1 MAANQQITS
10 VLQMDHI
17 YLSPYSWTKHDSQH
31 EFEIRAWC
39 HDKDSNRHL
48 VRLVKAPV
56 TCHVEL
62 PPIIGGRPVVW
73 DEELARQFYDFLCF
87 IMREDRPIAC
97 EFKEA
102 QDLYYYQGNIMQH
115 YLKLDFKNLN
125 SMNHCTRILSKEIN
139 FNTKYAKYGT
149 MKVLVHE
156 LDIDPVRKMLTA
168 RNCNF
173 AGWFAI
179 RGTHPVIKNDSDDDD
194 DIGQGE
200 LDDLYEKDAMGNLVQ
215 KDGGDVYPHI
225 STLPEERE
233 WIVNWRT
240 LKMAPEEEV
249 AGWITEPRVLSFD
262 LECYSKNH
270 RAFPEK
276 WDIECETF
284 MISTDFQIG
293 KREDTWEGH
302 GIVFGRLAD
311 IPADKLANVKVTEVS
326 SELDLG
332 YKLADVIN
340 YYDPDVITGYNI
352 QDFDIPWLDA
362 KFKLNMKKWPQFGC
376 VPSEPVTMK
385 SWTWESGGYGF
396 NDINILEVEGR
407 IVIDAYPAVRRGHKL
422 LRYNLDT
429 VAKHFLGKE
438 KCDVSPVEM
447 FLTYE
452 RNNEANDAFNR
463 ALLQCEI
470 LENEAADFHKAIK
483 TRINHVYSV
492 LSTVTEE
499 MTKPESYQAWLAT
512 KDQVNQPT
520 DRIEK
525 EVFKD
530 VDEIPG
536 FNIVEDTIDGESAA
550 DDINDYQK
558 PTNHDSYNDPS
569 NGPIYDRF
577 GKINWCSNQI
587 WDKFKQIAKDA
598 LHDAE
603 EAGVIDPLDEKY
615 AALTHRI
622 LADLSAAAYLMTRVM
637 IYCFIDSRLVI
648 ELFNKLNIWIGA
660 IEMSSVVGVSIV
672 DLYTRG
678 QQVRCLSQL
687 YDLAYKKKI
696 ILSKRAAPDIFFNG
710 GFVFNVVPGIF
721 DGVAV
726 IDFNSLYP
734 SIMIAYNLCY
744 TTLLKPENFNDLPK
758 EDVFTIKVPR
768 PDAKGG
774 NNYDFDQPEAN
785 NPEGEEEDEGTKAPN
800 VGKVVGQSLST
811 NYMDN
816 DNYYFRFVKP
826 HIRKGL
832 IPMIVDHLISERKR
846 VRELQKK
853 YKKGTVEWLVLE
865 ERQLALKISANSMF
879 GFTGAGKQG
888 KRPIIEVAMSI
899 TAIGRELIGFVN
911 KYVEEEYGADVVYGD
926 SVTRDTPILAKIGD
940 LMYYTSID
948 HLPVMGE
955 KMISSDK
962 EYFTPA
968 VGLEV
973 WSDQGFTPVKEIMRH
988 KTNKTIYQITTKSG
1002 IVKVTEDHSLIRHD
1016 GKLISPKNV
1025 RVGTRL
1031 LSTKLPKNQ
1040 LKHIKPKYHDV
1051 DQAINFYYT
1060 PDASIAINND
1070 DLVMSNDIVDEGW
1083 DVVIKVQNIG
1093 STNDYVY
1100 DIETANHHFAA
1111 GIGCIIV
1118 HNTDSSMI
1126 DLHIEDKKD
1135 YIPAG
1140 IALAKDVSSKF
1151 PPPLKLELEKV
1162 MKMILFCKKK
1172 YAGYTYTEDGT
1183 YAIDEK
1189 TGRPILLIRGII
1201 LARRDNARWL
1211 RLHYEEILRMALD
1224 DIPLINAVKYLI
1236 DRIKELLDDKVD
1248 HNDLVVVR
1256 SIGAHYKSPTYFMK
1270 LFADNL
1276 ARLGKPA
1283 RPGDR
1288 LGYLIIKPE
1297 SENEKAYLGNRMM
1310 LPETYM
1316 EYKGT
1321 PDERQIDYLYY
1332 LEKQFMNS
1340 LDQLFTAGFS
1350 KSLDKYKDIVYR
1362 PNSRCRY
1369 TSIATPVKMIVRM
1382 LIAGEDIDQIV
1393 ESMEM
1398 VDRGE
1403 VPKMSPNYTEPN
1415 PVTPVKKV
1423 AATTKPKPK
1432 IIVKRRPSVTTVTA
1446 ESYN

>member
-1 MAANQQITS
+1 MET
-10 VLQMDHI
+10 I
-17 YLSPYSWTKHDSQH
+17 YLSPYSWTKRDSQH

-39 HDKDSNRHL
+39 HDRYSNRHC

-62 PPIIGGRPVVW
+62 PPILGGRPVVW

-87 IMREDRPIAC
+87 ILRDDRPIGC

-102 QDLYYYQGNIMQH
+102 QDLYYFQGGMKQH

-125 SMNHCTRILSKEIN
+125 SMNHCTRILSKEVN

-168 RNCNF
+168 QNCNF
-173 AGWFAI
+173 AGWFVI
-179 RGTHPVIKNDSDDDD
+179 RGTHPVVKTEENDDDD
-194 DIGQGE
+194 DDP
-200 LDDLYEKDAMGNLVQ
+200 LDDLFEKDAMGNVVQ
-215 KDGGDVYPHI
+215 KGIDSETYPHI
-225 STLPEERE
+225 TTLPAERE
-233 WIVNWRT
+233 WIVNWKT

-249 AGWITEPRVLSFD
+249 AGWLTEPRVLSFD
-262 LECYSKNH
+262 FESYTPNH

-284 MISTDFQIG
+284 MVSTDFQIG
-293 KREDTWEGH
+293 NRAETRDGH
-302 GIVFGRLAD
+302 GIVLGNVAD
-311 IPADKLANVKVTEVS
+311 IPPDKLANVRVTEVF
-326 SELDLG
+326 SEMELLD
-332 YKLADVIN
+332 KLAEVMN
-340 YYDPDVITGYNI
+340 GYDPDVITGYNI
-352 QDFDIPWLDA
+352 QDFDIPWWDA
-362 KFKLNMKKWPQFGC
+362 KLKLNMKQWPQLGC
-376 VPSEPVTMK
+376 VLSEPTTMR

-396 NDINILEVEGR
+396 NDINMLEIEGR

-452 RNNEANDAFNR
+452 RSNEATEAYNA
-463 ALLQCEI
+463 ALQDCEI
-470 LENEAADFHKAIK
+470 NEEEAADFHKMIK
-483 TRINHVYSV
+483 NRLNHVNQV
-492 LSTVTEE
+492 LTTVAEE
-499 MTKPESYQAWLAT
+499 MAKPESYQAWLNRPSSSESSIP
-512 KDQVNQPT
+512 KPKPDQIHQ
-520 DRIEK
+520 R
-525 EVFKD
+525 

-536 FNIVEDTIDGESAA
+536 FNVVDDNTGEAEDDGAET
-550 DDINDYQK
+550 YK
-558 PTNHDSYNDPS
+558 MPTNHDSYNDPS

-598 LHDAE
+598 LHDLE
-603 EAGVIDPLDEKY
+603 ESGTIDPLPDKY
-615 AALTHRI
+615 ASLTHSV
-622 LADLSAAAYLMTRVM
+622 LAGLASATYLMTRVM

-687 YDLAYKKKI
+687 YDLAYKQNI

-744 TTLLKPENFNDLPK
+744 TTLLRPENFNDLPK

-768 PDAKGG
+768 PDAKDG
-774 NNYDFDQPEAN
+774 NSYDFDQPTPTVAVT
-785 NPEGEEEDEGTKAPN
+785 EGDDDENDEDGTPTLQ
-800 VGKVVGQSLST
+800 VGKMVSQTLSN
-811 NYMDN
+811 NYMDK

-826 HIRKGL
+826 HVRKGL
-832 IPMIVDHLISERKR
+832 IPTIVGHLISERKR
-846 VRELQKK
+846 VREVQKK

-911 KYVEEEYGADVVYGD
+911 KYVEEKYGADVVYGD
-926 SVTRDTPILAKIGD
+926 SVTRDTPILAKLGD

-955 KMISSDK
+955 KMIASDK

-968 VGLEV
+968 VGLQV
-973 WSDQGFTPVKEIMRH
+973 WSDTGFTEVKEIMRH
-988 KTNKTIYQITTKSG
+988 YTNKNIYRITTKTG
-1002 IVKVTEDHSLIRHD
+1002 IVKVTEDHSLLTCH
-1016 GKLISPKNV
+1016 GKIISPKQV
-1025 RVGTRL
+1025 KVGT
-1031 LSTKLPKNQ
+1031 KLMSVMLPRGER
-1040 LKHIKPKYHDV
+1040 LKHIKPKYDEV
-1051 DQAINFYYT
+1051 GRAINFYYSNN
-1060 PDASIAINND
+1060 AS
-1070 DLVMSNDIVDEGW
+1070 MEIVDDNVQITDHILVDEDW
-1083 DVVIKVQNIG
+1083 DEVIKVENLGQI
-1093 STNDYVY
+1093 TDYVY
-1100 DIETANHHFAA
+1100 DLETKNHHFAA
-1111 GIGCIIV
+1111 GVGCLVV

-1135 YIPAG
+1135 YIAAG
-1140 IALAKDVSSKF
+1140 TALAEDVSNQF
-1151 PPPLKLELEKV
+1151 PPPLRLELEKV

-1172 YAGYTYTEDGT
+1172 YAGYTYTKDGT
-1183 YAIDEK
+1183 YAIDEN

-1211 RLHYEEILRMALD
+1211 RLHFEEILRMALD
-1224 DIPLINAVKYLI
+1224 DVPFIDAIKYLI
-1236 DRIKELLDDKVD
+1236 KHIKELLAGQVN

-1276 ARLGKPA
+1276 SKLGKPA

-1288 LGYLIIKPE
+1288 LGYLIITAE
-1297 SENEKAYLGNRMM
+1297 TENEVKYLGNRML
-1310 LPETYM
+1310 LPETYI

-1321 PDERQIDYLYY
+1321 PNERQIDYLYY

-1340 LDQLFTAGFS
+1340 LDQLFSAGFS
-1350 KSLDKYKDIVYR
+1350 KAIPKYKNIVYR
-1362 PNSRCRY
+1362 PSTRCKY
-1369 TSIATPVKMIVRM
+1369 TSIATPVKMFVRM
-1382 LIAGEDIDQIV
+1382 LHAGESIDQIV

-1398 VDRGE
+1398 VERGE
-1403 VPKMSPNYTEPN
+1403 IPKMSPTYKAPPPSPAKT
-1415 PVTPVKKV
+1415 VKAVKAV
-1423 AATTKPKPK
+1423 TTKPDKPIKRK
-1432 IIVKRRPSVTTVTA
+1432 IIVKRRNPVVA

>member
-1 MAANQQITS
+1 
-10 VLQMDHI
+10 
-17 YLSPYSWTKHDSQH
+17 
-31 EFEIRAWC
+31 
-39 HDKDSNRHL
+39 
-48 VRLVKAPV
+48 
-56 TCHVEL
+56 VEL

-87 IMREDRPIAC
+87 IMREDRPISC

-102 QDLYYYQGNIMQH
+102 QDLYYFQGEMKQH
-115 YLKLDFKNLN
+115 YLKLNFKNLN
-125 SMNHCTRILSKEIN
+125 SMNHCTRILAKEIN

-173 AGWFAI
+173 AGWFSV
-179 RGTHPVIKNDSDDDD
+179 RGTHPVIKKDSDDED
-194 DIGQGE
+194 DIAEGE
-200 LDDLYEKDAMGNLVQ
+200 LDDLYEKDAMGNLVR
-215 KDGGDVYPHI
+215 KDEGDSYPHI
-225 STLPEERE
+225 STLPENRE
-233 WIVNWRT
+233 WIVNWKT

-249 AGWITEPRVLSFD
+249 VGWVTEPRVLSFD
-262 LECYSKNH
+262 LECYSNNH

-293 KREDTWEGH
+293 NRVETREGH
-302 GIVFGRLAD
+302 GIVFGRIAD
-311 IPADKLANVKVTEVS
+311 IPQDKVENVVVTEVS
-326 SELDLG
+326 SELELG

-340 YYDPDVITGYNI
+340 HYDPDVITGYNI

-362 KFKLNMKKWPQFGC
+362 KFKLNMKKWPQMGC
-376 VPSEPVTMK
+376 VLSEPTTMK

-396 NDINILEVEGR
+396 NDINILEIEGR
-407 IVIDAYPAVRRGHKL
+407 IVIDAYPAVKRGHKL

-452 RNNEANDAFNR
+452 RSNEANENYNR
-463 ALLQCEI
+463 ALLECEI
-470 LENEAADFHKAIK
+470 VEEEAADFHKAIK
-483 TRINHVYSV
+483 QRINHVYQV
-492 LSTVTEE
+492 LSAVADE
-499 MTKPESYQAWLAT
+499 MVKPESYQAWLAN
-512 KDQVNQPT
+512 KDKITIPQSG
-520 DRIEK
+520 RKGK
-525 EVFKD
+525 ESDAEASEPIVIDD
-530 VDEIPG
+530 VPG
-536 FNIVEDTIDGESAA
+536 FNIIEESYGEEEPSV
-550 DDINDYQK
+550 NEYKQ
-558 PTNHDSYNDPS
+558 PVNHDSYNDPS

-587 WDKFKQIAKDA
+587 WDKFKQLAKDA

-603 EAGVIDPLDEKY
+603 EAGVIEPLPDKY
-615 AALTHRI
+615 ASLTHRV
-622 LADLSAAAYLMTRVM
+622 LADLTAASYLMTRVM
-637 IYCFIDSRLVI
+637 VYCFIDSRLVI
-648 ELFNKLNIWIGA
+648 ELFSKLNIWIGA

-678 QQVRCLSQL
+678 QQIRCLSQL
-687 YDLAYKKKI
+687 YDLAYKQNVV
-696 ILSKRAAPDIFFNG
+696 LSKRAAPDIFFNG

-744 TTLLKPENFNDLPK
+744 TTLLRPENFNDLPK

-774 NNYDFDQPEAN
+774 NNYDFDQPEGVASEAN
-785 NPEGEEEDEGTKAPN
+785 DGTSDNEEADSETEGNKGPN
-800 VGKVVGQSLST
+800 VGKMVGQTLSN
-811 NYMDN
+811 NYMDK

-826 HIRKGL
+826 HVRKGL
-832 IPMIVDHLISERKR
+832 IPTIVGYLIAERKR
-846 VRELQKK
+846 VRALQSK
-853 YKKGTVEWLVLE
+853 YKKGSIDWLVLE

-926 SVTRDTPILAKIGD
+926 SVTRDTPILARLGD
-940 LMYYTSID
+940 LTYYTSID

-968 VGLEV
+968 IGLEV
-973 WSDQGFTPVKEIMRH
+973 WSDKGFTPVKEIVRH
-988 KTNKTIYQITTKSG
+988 KTSKNIYRITTRTG
-1002 IVKVTEDHSLIRHD
+1002 MVKVTEDHSLLTYQ

-1025 RVGTRL
+1025 KIGMKL
-1031 LSTKLPKNQ
+1031 LSAKLPSDH
-1040 LKHIKPKYHDV
+1040 LKFVKSNYRDVDSAIRYYHDDSYSMDIEDGSV
-1051 DQAINFYYT
+1051 I
-1060 PDASIAINND
+1060 
-1070 DLVMSNDIVDEGW
+1070 MSHHQVPIDEE
-1083 DVVIKVQNIG
+1083 DVVIKVENLG
-1093 STNDYVY
+1093 SYNDYVY
-1100 DIETANHHFAA
+1100 DLETSNHHFAA
-1111 GIGCIIV
+1111 GVGRLVV

-1140 IALAKDVSSKF
+1140 IALAEDVSSKF

-1172 YAGYTYTEDGT
+1172 YAGYTYTKDGT

-1224 DIPLINAVKYLI
+1224 DVPFIDAMRYLI
-1236 DRIKELLDDKVD
+1236 TKLKELLAGKVD

-1276 ARLGKPA
+1276 ARIGKPA

-1288 LGYLIIKPE
+1288 LGYLIITPE
-1297 SENEKAYLGNRMM
+1297 AESEKAYLGNRMM
-1310 LPETYM
+1310 LPETYV

-1321 PDERQIDYLYY
+1321 PDERTIDYLYY

-1350 KSLDKYKDIVYR
+1350 KAIPKYKDIVYR
-1362 PNSRCRY
+1362 PSNRCKY
-1369 TSIATPVKMIVRM
+1369 TTIATPVKMIVRM
-1382 LIAGEDIDQIV
+1382 LIAGRNIDDII

-1403 VPKMSPNYTEPN
+1403 VPKMSPAYKEAIKASPAN
-1415 PVTPVKKV
+1415 TP
-1423 AATTKPKPK
+1423 TKGKRK
-1432 IIVKRRPSVTTVTA
+1432 IVVVKRRPSVSTVTA